1 MPHLETPVT
10 YDPGIPVDI
19 FTSTAENWGMA
30 MAVRTGHADFNKAV
44 MSRFLELGM
53 AGHASGGMTGKD
65 GQDHHVEVWC
75 EKDAMSRVIDP
86 VCGRFHVRFLANRGC
101 SSSTAMYAAAQ
112 RCLEAKD
119 RGQQPV
125 VIYLGGHAPSGVD
138 MSRDVEDRLDLLT
151 RRYGVQV
158 VRLALNY
165 EQVAEYQ
172 PPPNSAK
179 LTDSRSPPYVA
190 MYGLESWELD
200 ALVSDAIEQFLDQDL
215 YDEILEREEPDQA
228 AIRAAA
234 KSLSS
239 GDGR

>member
-1 MPHLETPVT
+1 M
-10 YDPGIPVDI
+10 D
-19 FTSTAENWGMA
+19 
-30 MAVRTGHADFNKAV
+30 VRTGHADFNKAV

-101 SSSTAMYAAAQ
+101 SSSTAMYA
-112 RCLEAKD
+112 
-119 RGQQPV
+119 GQQPV

-165 EQVAEYQ
+165 EQVDEYH

-179 LTDSRSPPYVA
+179 LTDSRSPGYVD

-200 ALVSDAIEQFLDQDL
+200 ALVSAVIEQFLDQDL
-215 YDEILEREEPDQA
+215 YDEMLDREEADKA